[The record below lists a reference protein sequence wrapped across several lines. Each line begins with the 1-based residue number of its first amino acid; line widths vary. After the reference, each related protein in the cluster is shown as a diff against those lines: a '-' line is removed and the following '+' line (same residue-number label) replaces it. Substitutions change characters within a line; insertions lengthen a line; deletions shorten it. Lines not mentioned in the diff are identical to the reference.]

1 MTKTEAREGLRYRQL
16 AERRRRVVASVM
28 ISRLKLM
35 LEGRRESRD
44 PRTAT
49 EDGSELR
56 FAAAA
61 LMIEAARLDGQI
73 DDRERER
80 IVSIMVRQFSLA
92 EDAASA
98 LLDDAER
105 DTEDAHDLYA
115 FTSVIR
121 RHFDHDERIAMI
133 GLLWEVCYA
142 DGELHDFEG
151 NLLRRLAGL
160 LYVTDQESGDQ
171 RRRALA
177 RLEK

>member
-1 MTKTEAREGLRYRQL
+1 M
-16 AERRRRVVASVM
+16 VASGM
-28 ISRLKLM
+28 ISRLRQL
-35 LEGRRESRD
+35 LEGRGASRGSK
-44 PRTAT
+44 PTAL
-49 EDGSELR
+49 DGSELR

-92 EDAASA
+92 EDAAAA

-105 DTEDAHDLYA
+105 NTEDAHDLYG

-121 RHFDHDERIAMI
+121 RHFDHDERVAMV

-177 RLEK
+177 RLEN